1 MLKLYRK
8 SYHHIY
14 RWRSSWNNI
23 WLSTNGWID
32 QGLFDSWVCKH
43 FLKFA
48 LLAWHL
54 LVLLDGHSSHYCPDR
69 VHLAAEEK
77 VILFALPPNTTHLS
91 HPLQI
96 WCFGYQA
103 LWQED
108 VIISCLKI
116 LEKSLKGYVYSKLFF
131 KAWVKAMSMH
141 NIMSGFKRWYI
152 SFQQRS
158 NEIPVQEPFEEM
170 ESLAQMS
177 GLAYIPLFSSDGWS
191 ISDSISSTCSP
202 CSRYKGEEELLATYV
217 SNQEFQEHTS
227 NEM

>member
-1 MLKLYRK
+1 MHQDHACHRCSSLTGKR
-8 SYHHIY
+8 YHHIY

-32 QGLFDSWVCKH
+32 QGLFDGWVCKH

-48 LLAWHL
+48 LLAWRL
-54 LVLLDGHSSHYCPDR
+54 VVLLDGHSR

-77 VILFALPPNTTHLS
+77 VILFVLPPNTTHLS

-96 WCFGYQA
+96 GYFGYQA
-103 LWQED
+103 LWKED

-116 LEKSLKGYVYSKLFF
+116 LEKSLKAMCYSKLFF

-141 NIMSGFKRWYI
+141 NIMSGFKQWYI

-158 NEIPVQEPFEEM
+158 NEILVQEPFEEM

-177 GLAYIPLFSSDGWS
+177 GLAYILLFS
-191 ISDSISSTCSP
+191 P
-202 CSRYKGEEELLATYV
+202 VK
-217 SNQEFQEHTS
+217 
-227 NEM
+227 